1 VADARREWLR
11 VSIVLAVIVVSLV
24 EVRSQIQAVHSHRR
38 LQARALGEVR
48 ARIDADLEHLGLLLA
63 NGTVESWNEALDLV
77 LQKALASQGE
87 ILEVESG
94 RSLFSRPT
102 LMPVAPQPGQN
113 QAALHAR
120 APTTSLVQT
129 GPEIRAVTW
138 IPFLWTGKPCVLRLA
153 TPVPDIEEDLRQ
165 RQQMFIAHLLA
176 ISLLLL
182 AAGLALVPPRAPSQA
197 APRALDAYEQAMG
210 QLRDQGEAR
219 SRAHEAERQRMEHE
233 IEDKHAMA
241 RAGEL
246 TSGIVHEVRNGL
258 GTILG
263 YARLVEQQAA
273 EGSDSKTAGRHIRE
287 ECETLEAVV
296 RRFVDFVKRETL
308 QLDSFDLVRTL
319 RRVVSR
325 ESRARAGGDLVLD
338 GLPDA
343 LTLRGDEELLER
355 AFENLVR
362 NAREAAGLRGAVALG
377 AWTEGERVIVTVAD
391 DGPGIPPE
399 RRLAL
404 RPFFTTRPGG
414 LGLGLPIAQ
423 KIVQLHEGRLELLDR
438 QPHGLEV
445 RLTLPL
451 AGPPDLSRALQ

>member
-1 VADARREWLR
+1 V
-11 VSIVLAVIVVSLV
+11 VLAVIVVSLV
-24 EVRSQIQAVHSHRR
+24 EVGSQIQAVRSHRR

-48 ARIDADLEHLGLLLA
+48 ARIEAELPRLTVLLA
-63 NGTVESWNEALDLV
+63 NGTVESWNEALDLT

-87 ILEVESG
+87 VLEGESG
-94 RSLFSRPT
+94 RSLMSRPT
-102 LMPVAPQPGQN
+102 LLPVAPRPEQA
-113 QAALHAR
+113 QAALR
-120 APTTSLVQT
+120 SREVTTGLAQT
-129 GPEIRAVTW
+129 GPEIRAVTF
-138 IPFLWTGKPCVLRLA
+138 IPFLWVGKPCVLRLA
-153 TPVPDIEEDLRQ
+153 TPVPDVEEDLRQ
-165 RQQMFIAHLLA
+165 RQQLFIAHLLA
-176 ISLLLL
+176 ISLLLFV
-182 AAGLALVPPRAPSQA
+182 AGLALVPPRAASDA

-219 SRAHEAERQRMEHE
+219 SRAHEAERRRMEHE

-246 TSGIVHEVRNGL
+246 TAGIVHEVRNGL

-263 YARLVEQQAA
+263 YARLVEKSAL
-273 EGSDSKTAGRHIRE
+273 GSDAGIAGRHIRE

-296 RRFVDFVKRETL
+296 RRFMDFVKRDTL

-319 RRVVSR
+319 SRVVSR
-325 ESRARAGGDLVLD
+325 ESRAAGARVATE
-338 GLPDA
+338 GLPAA
-343 LTLRGDEELLER
+343 LTLCGDEELLER

-362 NAREAAGLRGAVALG
+362 NAREAAGLRGTVVLD
-377 AWTEGERVIVTVAD
+377 AWNEGERVMVTVSD

-399 RRLAL
+399 RREAL

-414 LGLGLPIAQ
+414 LGLGLPFAQ

-445 RLTLPL
+445 RLSFP
-451 AGPPDLSRALQ
+451 AGGPAQ

>member
-1 VADARREWLR
+1 VPDPTREWAR
-11 VSIVLAVIVVSLV
+11 VTVVLAVVVVSLV
-24 EVRSQIQAVHSHRR
+24 EVRSQIQAVRSHRR

-48 ARIDADLEHLGLLLA
+48 ARIDAELPRLTGLLTT
-63 NGTVESWNEALDLV
+63 GTVESWNEALDLS
-77 LQKALASQGE
+77 LQKTLATQGE
-87 ILEVESG
+87 VIEAESG
-94 RSLFSRPT
+94 RSLLSRPT
-102 LMPVAPQPGQN
+102 VMPVAPRPELAR
-113 QAALHAR
+113 AALSSR
-120 APTTSLVQT
+120 EITTGLVQT

-138 IPFLWTGKPCVLRLA
+138 IPFLWAGKPAVLRLSGA
-153 TPVPDIEEDLRQ
+153 VPDVDEDLKQ
-165 RQQMFIAHLLA
+165 RQQLFIAHLLA

-182 AAGLALVPPRAPSQA
+182 AAGLVLVPGRAA
-197 APRALDAYEQAMG
+197 KEEAPRALDAYEQAMG

-219 SRAHEAERQRMEHE
+219 SRAHEAERRRMEHE

-263 YARLVEQQAA
+263 YSRLVEQSAA
-273 EGSDSKTAGRHIRE
+273 GTDAGTAGRHIRE
-287 ECETLEAVV
+287 ECETLEAVI

-319 RRVVSR
+319 TRVVAR
-325 ESRARAGGDLVLD
+325 ESRARPGGKVVLD
-338 GLPDA
+338 HLPDA
-343 LTLRGDEELLER
+343 LILRADEELLER

-362 NAREAAGLRGAVALG
+362 NARDAAGPRGTVVLG
-377 AWTEGERVIVTVAD
+377 AWNESDRVIVTLAD

-399 RRLAL
+399 GRQAL

-423 KIVQLHEGRLELLDR
+423 KIVELHEGRLELRDR
-438 QPHGLEV
+438 QPRGLEV
-445 RLTLPL
+445 WLNLP
-451 AGPPDLSRALQ
+451 AVGPVN

>member
-11 VSIVLAVIVVSLV
+11 VAIILAVIVVSLV
-24 EVRSQIQAVHSHRR
+24 EVRSQIQAVRSHRR

-48 ARIDADLEHLGLLLA
+48 ARIDAELERLGVLLA
-63 NGTVESWNEALDLV
+63 NGTVESWNEALELA
-77 LQKALASQGE
+77 LRKSLASQGE
-87 ILEVESG
+87 VLDVDSG
-94 RSLFSRPT
+94 RSLLSRPT
-102 LMPVAPQPGQN
+102 LMPVAPQPGQS
-113 QAALHAR
+113 QSALR
-120 APTTSLVQT
+120 SPAPTTTLVQT

-138 IPFLWTGKPCVLRLA
+138 IPFLWAGKPSVLRLA
-153 TPVPDIEEDLRQ
+153 TPVPDVQEDLRQ
-165 RQQMFIAHLLA
+165 RQQLFIAHLLA
-176 ISLLLL
+176 ICLLLL
-182 AAGLALVPPRAPSQA
+182 VAGLALVPPGPTTKDV

-219 SRAHEAERQRMEHE
+219 SRAHEAERRRMEHE

-273 EGSDSKTAGRHIRE
+273 EGSDTRIAGRHIRE

-308 QLDSFDLVRTL
+308 QLDSFDLVKTL

-325 ESRARAGGDLVLD
+325 ESRSRPGGDLLLD
-338 GLPDA
+338 QLPEA
-343 LTLRGDEELLER
+343 LILRGDEELLER

-362 NAREAAGLRGAVALG
+362 NAREAAGLKGTVVLG
-377 AWTEGERVIVTVAD
+377 ARNEAGRVIVTVSD

-399 RRLAL
+399 RRQAL

-423 KIVQLHEGRLELLDR
+423 KIVDLHGGRLDLLDR

-445 RLTLPL
+445 RLSLPA
-451 AGPPDLSRALQ
+451 AGPGV